1 MTKKIPFLIIAA
13 MLAVVSMQAQNVI
26 GRFNYD
32 SLRAPNVLCT
42 YGTYN
47 SFNNYTVSNPGPYAN
62 VGIIDYG
69 PTAYGASGSPASRHT
84 VHTDVLKKDSISGDS
99 LLCIPSGKSSSV
111 RLGCFWGACVCQ
123 AVAYTFRAD
132 TLLNNLLTVNYA
144 PVMYNPGH
152 PANQQ
157 PRLYIEILDSADNQL
172 GYMDIASYNPSASG
186 SLSNL
191 TLTWRNGLSG
201 GYYYIDWT
209 PLSINMHRYHGRT
222 IKLRITTFG
231 CGQGATHHCG
241 YTYYTVDYNNLSLIT
256 DNNSLKS
263 NHISFSAPEGY
274 MKYEW
279 RLDSASVLISDTSHT
294 ADIPRGMTFSC
305 KVTDY
310 MGNTKILR
318 SKAVPRRPYS
328 NFSYIVDNPDCDT
341 RIIKLTNLAQLF
353 DTTDNT
359 PLPDLEDF
367 HWIIDNSKI
376 CYQHDPVFETTPGW
390 HTISLINKS
399 GSTSLSD
406 TLTQRIY
413 VSDSAFI
420 IDTIIYDTINTGE
433 SYTFHGRI
441 LTTTGNYYDT
451 TQTGNKC
458 FNVEILKLTV
468 RGQDGINTA
477 ETPEITIYPNPATDR
492 VTVDG
497 CSIDNVTA
505 IDIAGRTI
513 AVPHTAS
520 DINISGLQNGIYTLR
535 IATTDGHTAVRRLVK
550 K

>member
-1 MTKKIPFLIIAA
+1 
-13 MLAVVSMQAQNVI
+13 
-26 GRFNYD
+26 
-32 SLRAPNVLCT
+32 
-42 YGTYN
+42 
-47 SFNNYTVSNPGPYAN
+47 
-62 VGIIDYG
+62 
-69 PTAYGASGSPASRHT
+69 
-84 VHTDVLKKDSISGDS
+84 
-99 LLCIPSGKSSSV
+99 
-111 RLGCFWGACVCQ
+111 
-123 AVAYTFRAD
+123 
-132 TLLNNLLTVNYA
+132 
-144 PVMYNPGH
+144 
-152 PANQQ
+152 
-157 PRLYIEILDSADNQL
+157 
-172 GYMDIASYNPSASG
+172 
-186 SLSNL
+186 
-191 TLTWRNGLSG
+191 
-201 GYYYIDWT
+201 
-209 PLSINMHRYHGRT
+209 
-222 IKLRITTFG
+222 
-231 CGQGATHHCG
+231 
-241 YTYYTVDYNNLSLIT
+241 
-256 DNNSLKS
+256 
-263 NHISFSAPEGY
+263 
-274 MKYEW
+274 
-279 RLDSASVLISDTSHT
+279 
-294 ADIPRGMTFSC
+294 
-305 KVTDY
+305 

-353 DTTDNT
+353 DTIDNT

-433 SYTFHGRI
+433 SYTFHGRT